1 MASTQYGGSVK
12 YGPDEHE
19 AIRQEGNKRYSYTMF
34 VIERKDLDDGGR
46 LWLDPH
52 TLSLWRVVTEEETTR
67 HEEANRRFYERNP
80 RVRVFQVSVKE
91 LAGSTVETY

>member
-1 MASTQYGGSVK
+1 MACMKYGGSVK
-12 YGPDEHE
+12 YGSDEHE
-19 AIRQEGNKRYSYTMF
+19 AIQQEPNKRYGYTMF

-52 TLSLWRVVTEEETTR
+52 TLSMWRCCTEDMAKR
-67 HEEANRRFYERNP
+67 HEDAQKTFYSRNP

-91 LAGSTVETY
+91 LAKSTVETY